1 MQERIYSARKE
12 IAGSKKKK
20 KEKDGGGDFIYHG
33 GWTKTNVGIMI
44 LYFVQSL

>member
-20 KEKDGGGDFIYHG
+20 KEEEVVILSIMV
-33 GWTKTNVGIMI
+33 VGQKQMWA
-44 LYFVQSL
+44 